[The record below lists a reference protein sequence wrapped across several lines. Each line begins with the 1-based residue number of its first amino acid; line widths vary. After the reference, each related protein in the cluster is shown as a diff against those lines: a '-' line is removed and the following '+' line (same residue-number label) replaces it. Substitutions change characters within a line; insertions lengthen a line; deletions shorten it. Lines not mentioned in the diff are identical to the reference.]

1 MNQLNEFIQQMR
13 SLFAGMTPQSKL
25 MAVLLTVGIGVSS
38 VFLIQGAATGN
49 GAMVYLLDGKTL
61 SEEELSK
68 IEFALGNSGLRGF
81 ERIGSRIR
89 VPKASSELYYKA
101 IFEGK
106 AVPEGM
112 GSSLELAL
120 NSNTFL
126 ESTKT
131 TEQRLLNAKVKAL
144 SNAIKRMD
152 PMIVDA
158 WITPDEKRVGF
169 SGDRKQTASVAIQT
183 KGAKE
188 LSSNQRR
195 AITSFVEKSF
205 AGLKQTDIAVSC
217 NGHTT
222 VASDDPSTVQQSKYY
237 QLKR

>member
-25 MAVLLTVGIGVSS
+25 MAVLLTVGICVSS

-89 VPKASSELYYKA
+89 IPKASSELYYKA

-112 GSSLELAL
+112 GISVESAL

-131 TEQRLLNAKVKAL
+131 TEQRHLNAKVKAL
-144 SNAIKRMD
+144 SSAIKRMD

-158 WITPDEKRVGF
+158 MMTYSENRAGFFRRSAAKSQRSDPNKR
-169 SGDRKQTASVAIQT
+169 
-183 KGAKE
+183 E
-188 LSSNQRR
+188 
-195 AITSFVEKSF
+195 
-205 AGLKQTDIAVSC
+205 
-217 NGHTT
+217 
-222 VASDDPSTVQQSKYY
+222 
-237 QLKR
+237 